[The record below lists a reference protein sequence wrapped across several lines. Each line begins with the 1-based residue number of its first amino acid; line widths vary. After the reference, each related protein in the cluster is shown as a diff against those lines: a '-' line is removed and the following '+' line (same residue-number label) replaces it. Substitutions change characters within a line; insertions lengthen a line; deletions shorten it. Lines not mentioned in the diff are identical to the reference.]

1 MRGTAFDAGEEE
13 TAGFTFVQSV
23 CAAAGLFLPDA
34 SAVLDRMSEPVEDL
48 KSLRRGELLAL
59 DVVTA
64 DGEAVLMA
72 VAAGDG
78 SAVYATAASE
88 WVLQSDLQTMGATAV
103 HRWMGASR

>member
-1 MRGTAFDAGEEE
+1 
-13 TAGFTFVQSV
+13 
-23 CAAAGLFLPDA
+23 
-34 SAVLDRMSEPVEDL
+34 
-48 KSLRRGELLAL
+48 
-59 DVVTA
+59 
-64 DGEAVLMA
+64 MA